1 MKLEVLSPLH
11 IGSGETLT
19 PADFVIIDDE
29 VIVLDLDKLISALP
43 TEDID
48 EILETLKSVPY
59 PWEKILARYHLN
71 ARSFEKYS
79 LKLIGKKRK
88 ESMQIKAF
96 IKSNGKP
103 FIPGSSIKGAMKT
116 AVMYKVVKENRW
128 LLNQAVNWLDSN
140 IHGFRD
146 AQKFMKKADDW
157 LEAKIF
163 GSERKKGKE
172 QYEPKRD
179 PFKAVIVRDSECLSL
194 KHLKVYGVE
203 IVGESGGIPTYVE
216 GIEDITVTFD
226 LNIQEDVLRLNVE
239 KFNGKLKEVV
249 EKSTGKGFTGEAFM
263 EFIQNALSE
272 FYTAVIKTEI
282 REIHKYGRYKGEV
295 FKFYQELQAKIENG
309 AIPIRIGWG
318 SGWYSTTIGVLLKT
332 HPRFENPRKKDDLRR
347 KLGLGRN
354 PKTGKVVSDF
364 PKTRR
369 VANGKPMGWCLV
381 KF

>member
-19 PADFVIIDDE
+19 PADFVIINDE

-59 PWEKILARYHLN
+59 PWEKILAKYHLN
-71 ARSFEKYS
+71 ARSFGKYS

-128 LLNQAVNWLDSN
+128 LLNQAVKWLDSN
-140 IHGFRD
+140 QRD
-146 AQKFMKKADDW
+146 ARKFMKKADDW
-157 LEAKIF
+157 LEGMIF
-163 GSERKKGKE
+163 GSEKGR
-172 QYEPKRD
+172 YEPKRD
-179 PFKAVIVRDSECLSL
+179 PFKAVIVRDSESLSP

-203 IVGESGGIPTYVE
+203 IVGESGEIPTYVE
-216 GIEDITVTFD
+216 GLENITVTFD
-226 LNIQEDVLRLNVE
+226 MDIQENVLRLNME
-239 KFNGKLKEVV
+239 RFNGKLKEIA
-249 EKSTGKGFTGEAFM
+249 EKSTGKRFTNEAFV
-263 EFIQNALSE
+263 EFIQNALRE
-272 FYTAVIKTEI
+272 FHREVIKTEI
-282 REIHKYGRYKGEV
+282 GEIHKYGRYRGEV
-295 FKFYQELQAKIENG
+295 LEFYQDLLALIENG
-309 AIPIRIGWG
+309 AVPIRIGWG

-332 HPRFENPRKKDDLRR
+332 HPRFEGLRR

-354 PKTGKVVSDF
+354 PKTKKIVRNF

-369 VANGKPMGWCLV
+369 VANGKPMGWCLIEL
-381 KF
+381 

>member
-19 PADFVIIDDE
+19 PADFVIINDE
-29 VIVLDLDKLISALP
+29 VIVLDLDRLISALP

-59 PWEKILARYHLN
+59 PWEKILAKYHLN

-88 ESMQIKAF
+88 ESMQIRAF
-96 IKSNGKP
+96 IKSNEKP

-140 IHGFRD
+140 IHSPKD
-146 AQKFMKKADDW
+146 ARKFMKKADDW
-157 LEAKIF
+157 LEAMIF
-163 GSERKKGKE
+163 GHERGR
-172 QYEPKRD
+172 YEPKKD
-179 PFKAVIVRDSECLSL
+179 PFKAVIVRDSESLSPR
-194 KHLKVYGVE
+194 HLKVYGVE
-203 IVGESGGIPTYVE
+203 IIGESGEIPTYVE
-216 GIEDITVTFD
+216 GIEDVTVAFD
-226 LNIQEDVLRLNVE
+226 IDIQESILRLNME
-239 KFNGKLKEVV
+239 RLNGKLKEIV
-249 EKSTGKGFTGEAFM
+249 EKSTGKKFTSEAFM
-263 EFIQNALSE
+263 EFIQSALKE
-272 FYTAVIKTEI
+272 FHTDVIRTEI

-295 FKFYQELQAKIENG
+295 LEFYQDLLDMIENG
-309 AIPIRIGWG
+309 AVPIRIGWG

-332 HPRFENPRKKDDLRR
+332 HPGFENLRR

-354 PKTGKVVSDF
+354 PKTKKVVNDF

-369 VANGKPMGWCLV
+369 VANKKPMGWCIL
-381 KF
+381 KGF